1 MARFLIIW
9 ADGIGTADLDAD
21 DGRSIMRKLVDKL
34 VASLRHHGLNVTPIR
49 VTWSA
54 SMAGVGGTK
63 SWDEAAAEGVR
74 DLDWLVESHPG
85 EPLILLGYSG
95 GCKVIHD
102 WLDRHAGTS
111 LLDRVLAVGL
121 MSDPYRPRDR
131 QQDKWPTRGWGI
143 AGERVGPLGDRTFWT
158 TMPGD
163 VISDALPDAILR
175 TGADA
180 SRAMPGGFV
189 RSLVR
194 HVNAGSLQLAWQ
206 IGVFQ
211 RSPLAWFAALG
222 PRLAQAR
229 DDIHGYMT
237 GRHTTAYTD
246 PFGDGPSLIDRLA
259 ATVSWA
265 ARKRLS

>member
-1 MARFLIIW
+1 MLIVY
-9 ADGIGTADLDAD
+9 ADGIGTAGLDAN

-34 VASLRHHGLNVTPIR
+34 VASLRHHGHKVTPIR
-49 VTWSA
+49 VTWPA
-54 SMAGVGGTK
+54 SMAGVGGDK

-74 DLDWLVESHPG
+74 DLDRLVEAHPG
-85 EPLILLGYSG
+85 EHLVLLGYSG

-102 WLDRHAGTS
+102 WLDAYTDTP

-121 MSDPYRPRDR
+121 MSDPYRPRGK

-143 AGERVGPLGDRTFWT
+143 AGERLGPIPDRTFWT
-158 TMPGD
+158 TIPGD

-175 TGADA
+175 TGADV

-211 RSPLAWFAALG
+211 RNPLAWFAALG

-229 DDIHGYMT
+229 DDIHGYAT
-237 GRHTTAYTD
+237 GRHTTAYTE
-246 PFGDGPSLIDRLA
+246 PFNGGPSLIDRLA

>member
-1 MARFLIIW
+1 MLILY
-9 ADGIGTADLDAD
+9 ADGIGTAGLDPD
-21 DGRSIMRKLVDKL
+21 DGRSIMRQLVDKL
-34 VASLRHHGLNVTPIR
+34 LANLREHRIGVRAMR
-49 VTWSA
+49 VTWPA
-54 SMAGVGGTK
+54 SMAGVGGRK
-63 SWDEAAAEGVR
+63 SWDEAAAEGVA
-74 DLDWLVESHPG
+74 DLDRLAG
-85 EPLILLGYSG
+85 TYAAEPLILLGYSG

-102 WLDRHAGTS
+102 WLDRHADTGV
-111 LLDRVLAVGL
+111 LDRVLAVGL

-131 QQDKWPTRGWGI
+131 QQDKWATRGWGI
-143 AGERVGPLGDRTFWT
+143 AGERVGAIGDRTFWT
-158 TMPGD
+158 TIPGD

-189 RSLVR
+189 RSLVQ
-194 HVNAGSLQLAWQ
+194 HVNAGTLQLAWQ
-206 IGVFQ
+206 IGVFH
-211 RSPLAWFAALG
+211 RNPLAWLAALG

-246 PFGDGPSLIDRLA
+246 PFAGGPSLVERLA

-265 ARKRLS
+265 ARVRLS